1 MNGSMQE
8 LLGAAGDAACRQTC
22 VARCEE
28 ERARNEA
35 LQGKPGDREA
45 RVGGPEDRGEPGQEQ
60 WGPVERQELP
70 GRGWSDSGVL
80 NYAPVG
86 SQESLSWEEAGRKRE
101 GED

>member
-1 MNGSMQE
+1 M
-8 LLGAAGDAACRQTC
+8 LPVDRH
-22 VARCEE
+22 V
-28 ERARNEA
+28 
-35 LQGKPGDREA
+35 LQGVKRK
-45 RVGGPEDRGEPGQEQ
+45 GPEMKPCKGSLGTERPEWEAQKRGEPGQEQ